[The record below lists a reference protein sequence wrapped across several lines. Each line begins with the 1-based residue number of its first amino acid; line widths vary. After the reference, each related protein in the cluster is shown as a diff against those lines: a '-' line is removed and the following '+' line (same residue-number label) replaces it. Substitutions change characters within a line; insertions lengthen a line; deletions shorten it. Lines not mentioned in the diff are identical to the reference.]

1 MMLNYLKFNF
11 ICLQNIDWN
20 LLITNVFDK
29 VSIPIPGNKKVV
41 VIADTYI
48 SDLVDLL
55 ENVSKRYDFIKKN
68 LNDRKILPRG
78 GIVSDTKV

>member
-1 MMLNYLKFNF
+1 MILNYLKFKF

-29 VSIPIPGNKKVV
+29 VSISIPGNQKVV
-41 VIADTYI
+41 VVADTYI

-55 ENVSKRYDFIKKN
+55 ENIPKRYDFIKN
-68 LNDRKILPRG
+68 QNDRNTLPMVGSG
-78 GIVSDTKV
+78 GL